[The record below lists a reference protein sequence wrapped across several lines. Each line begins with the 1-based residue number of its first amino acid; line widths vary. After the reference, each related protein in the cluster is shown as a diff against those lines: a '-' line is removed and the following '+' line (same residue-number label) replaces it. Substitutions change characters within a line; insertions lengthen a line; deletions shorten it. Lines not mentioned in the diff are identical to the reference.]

1 MEELLK
7 LCKQDPNIKFIYLNM
22 QEGNEA
28 GLAFYKKFGF
38 EIIETIPDYYTDIE
52 PKGCYI
58 LKLIL

>member
-1 MEELLK
+1 
-7 LCKQDPNIKFIYLNM
+7 M

-58 LKLIL
+58 LKLILWKKKIKIFLFKKKKKIFK